1 MADPSLYS
9 QFRLFFSGREGE
21 FLDRFS
27 GPQFCPIP
35 LRRHGNVQRLTDL
48 MDGNIGNFI
57 PFCHLCYRHGPDF
70 LIQGLPVIHII
81 GSSKLFN
88 RFQWID
94 SHLSGLCLRR
104 LLRSCLYRRRCTGRP
119 GSSFLLKLM
128 FLCICGTGQSF
139 LYQLNDCIPVA
150 GKGRLLHGFSVVEF
164 GPVSRGR
171 NRDLGRLD
179 RCQTFR
185 VWDAIFFGYTCHGYV
200 PDLFVELLSCQTN
213 LRGRHR
219 CSYLL
224 VGNYC
229 LFLFNLKGMCF

>member
-128 FLCICGTGQSF
+128 FLCICG
-139 LYQLNDCIPVA
+139 
-150 GKGRLLHGFSVVEF
+150 R
-164 GPVSRGR
+164 
-171 NRDLGRLD
+171 
-179 RCQTFR
+179 
-185 VWDAIFFGYTCHGYV
+185 
-200 PDLFVELLSCQTN
+200 ELLPFPLQ
-213 LRGRHR
+213 LEGDVLLMIP
-219 CSYLL
+219 YLQGSLKTVLSLQFL
-224 VGNYC
+224 V
-229 LFLFNLKGMCF
+229 FF

>member
-35 LRRHGNVQRLTDL
+35 LRRRGNVQRLTDL

-70 LIQGLPVIHII
+70 LIQSLPMIHII
-81 GSSKLFN
+81 GLSKLFN
-88 RFQWID
+88 RFRWID

-104 LLRSCLYRRRCTGRP
+104 LLRSCLYRRRRRGRP
-119 GSSFLLKLM
+119 GGSFLLKLM
-128 FLCICGTGQSF
+128 FLCIFDTVYCF
-139 LYQLNDCIPVA
+139 LDQLNNCIPIA

-171 NRDLGRLD
+171 NRDLGCLD
-179 RCQTFR
+179 LCQTPGI
-185 VWDAIFFGYTCHGYV
+185 WDPIFFGYT
-200 PDLFVELLSCQTN
+200 
-213 LRGRHR
+213 
-219 CSYLL
+219 
-224 VGNYC
+224 
-229 LFLFNLKGMCF
+229 